1 MIDVRAMLFD
11 VCGDERVF
19 EKDIDLIESGILD
32 SLAFI
37 EFFYGLEDHGI
48 DLQPTQVSREELR
61 TPEAIEKLIH
71 EHLGQRTEPAK

>member
-1 MIDVRAMLFD
+1 MIDVRAMLFEI
-11 VCGDERVF
+11 CEDERVF

-37 EFFYGLEDHGI
+37 ELFCFLEDHGI
-48 DLQPTQVSREELR
+48 DLQPTQVSRESLR

-71 EHLGQRTEPAK
+71 EHL